1 MKMTP
6 RRLLSIT
13 LTGLLACSGC
23 GLTLQDRAPANG
35 LTDPDA
41 QHARSETARAMF
53 KRAGLAN
60 TVLGFVTRDGDQE
73 FVSMGTRRLGGEQ
86 PVDADTLFDVASMT
100 KAITATAALQLVE
113 QGKLSLD
120 EPLEALMPELK
131 QIKII
136 QSDGS
141 RRAPTRPLTL
151 RDLLRHTSGFGYFFN
166 TPLIAAEMELDPAS
180 GFPKPETV
188 EQGVYDWGFGVQPRR
203 VFDTGERWC
212 YGRGVGVAGKIIER
226 VAGVDLDT
234 YFKRHIFGPLGMT
247 RSGFN
252 VSEDLMNA
260 RAAMHARVPATGELV
275 AMPDMRPAPMKSFYG
290 GGSLL
295 STPRDYAT
303 FLRCMLNGG
312 ELAGVRV
319 LGADMV
325 AMMTSDQL
333 PTGVRVKME
342 ATPGPR
348 PEDRRSFVGEE
359 DDGYSLAWAIEVGG
373 DDGAR
378 PEGVG
383 YWSGIFNTYYT
394 IDPERG
400 VAIFSF
406 TQVMPFDDP
415 EAYELYRRYE
425 DAVYTEL
432 R

>member
-35 LTDPDA
+35 LTDLDA
-41 QHARSETARAMF
+41 QHARSETAHAMF

-312 ELAGVRV
+312 ELAGVRI

>member
-1 MKMTP
+1 MKTTP
-6 RRLLSIT
+6 RRSLSIT
-13 LTGLLACSGC
+13 LTGILACSGC
-23 GLTLQDRAPANG
+23 GLTHQDRTPTG
-35 LTDPDA
+35 RLMDPDA
-41 QHARSETARAMF
+41 QQARRQAARAMF
-53 KRAGLAN
+53 ERAGLAN
-60 TVLGFVTRDGDQE
+60 TVLGFMTRDGGQE
-73 FVSMGTRRLGGEQ
+73 FVAMGTRRLGGEQ
-86 PVDADTLFDVASMT
+86 PVDADTLFDIASMT

-120 EPLEALMPELK
+120 EPLEALMPELT
-131 QIKII
+131 QIQII

-166 TPLIAAEMELDPAS
+166 TPLIAAEMEMDPIS
-180 GFPKPETV
+180 GFPKAETV
-188 EQGVYDWGFGVQPRR
+188 EEGVYDWGFGVQPRR

-212 YGRGVGVAGKIIER
+212 YGRGVGVAGKIVER

-234 YFKRHIFGPLGMT
+234 YFKRHIFEPLGMT

-252 VSEDLMNA
+252 VSEDLMSA
-260 RAAMHARVPATGELV
+260 RAAMHARAPATGKLV
-275 AMPDMRPAPMKSFYG
+275 ALPDTRPAPMKSFYG

-295 STPRDYAT
+295 STPRDYAK

-342 ATPGPR
+342 ATPSAR
-348 PEDRRSFVGEE
+348 PDDRRSFVGED

-373 DDGAR
+373 EDGER

-394 IDPERG
+394 VDPTRG

-406 TQVMPFDDP
+406 TQVMPFDDA

-425 DAVYTEL
+425 DAVYTAL

>member
-1 MKMTP
+1 MKTTP
-6 RRLLSIT
+6 RRSRLIT
-13 LTGLLACSGC
+13 LTALLACSGC
-23 GLTLQDRAPANG
+23 GLTLRDRAPINR
-35 LTDPDA
+35 LTDPTA
-41 QHARSETARAMF
+41 QQARRESARAMF
-53 KRAGLAN
+53 ERARLAN
-60 TVLGFVTRDGDQE
+60 TVLGFVTKDGHQE
-73 FVSMGTRRLGGEQ
+73 FVSMGTRRLGGAE
-86 PVDADTLFDVASMT
+86 PVNADTLFDVASMT

-113 QGKLSLD
+113 RGELSLD
-120 EPLEALMPELK
+120 EPLEALMPELE
-131 QIKII
+131 QIQII

-166 TPLIAAEMELDPAS
+166 TPLIAAEMEMDPVS

-188 EQGVYDWGFGVQPRR
+188 DAGVFDWGFGVQPRR

-212 YGRGVGVAGKIIER
+212 YGRGVGVAGKIVER

-234 YFKRHIFGPLGMT
+234 YFKRHIFEPLGMT

-252 VSEDLMNA
+252 VSTDLMGA
-260 RAAMHARVPATGELV
+260 RAAMHARDPATGQLV
-275 AMPDMRPAPMKSFYG
+275 VTPDVRPAPMKSFYG

-295 STPRDYAT
+295 STPRDYAK
-303 FLRCMLNGG
+303 FLRCILNGG
-312 ELAGVRV
+312 ELAGVRI

-333 PTGVRVKME
+333 PTGVRVKMD
-342 ATPGPR
+342 AAPSAR
-348 PEDRRSFVGEE
+348 PDDRRSFVGED

-378 PEGVG
+378 PQGVG

-394 IDPERG
+394 VDPARG
-400 VAIFSF
+400 VAILSF

-415 EAYELYRRYE
+415 EAYELYRSYE
-425 DAVYTEL
+425 DAVFTAL

>member
-1 MKMTP
+1 MKTTL
-6 RRLLSIT
+6 RRSLSIT
-13 LTGLLACSGC
+13 LTGILACSGC
-23 GLTLQDRAPANG
+23 GLTHQDRTPTSR
-35 LTDPDA
+35 LMDPDA
-41 QHARSETARAMF
+41 QQERRQAARAMF
-53 KRAGLAN
+53 ERAGLAN
-60 TVLGFVTRDGDQE
+60 TVLGLVTRDGAQE
-73 FVSMGTRRLGGEQ
+73 FVAMGTRRLGGEQ
-86 PVDADTLFDVASMT
+86 PVNADTLFDVASMT
-100 KAITATAALQLVE
+100 KAVTATAALQLVE

-120 EPLEALMPELK
+120 EPLEALMPELT
-131 QIKII
+131 QIQII
-136 QSDGS
+136 QPDGS

-166 TPLIAAEMELDPAS
+166 TPLIAAEMELDPIS
-180 GFPKPETV
+180 GFPKAEAV
-188 EQGVYDWGFGVQPRR
+188 SEGVYDWGFGVQPRR

-252 VSEDLMNA
+252 VSEDLMSA
-260 RAAMHARVPATGELV
+260 RAAMHARVPATGKLV
-275 AMPDMRPAPMKSFYG
+275 AVPDVRPAQMKSFYG

-295 STPRDYAT
+295 STPRDYAK

-319 LGADMV
+319 LSADMV

-342 ATPGPR
+342 AAPGPR
-348 PEDRRSFVGEE
+348 PDDRRSFVGED

-394 IDPERG
+394 VDPARG
-400 VAIFSF
+400 VAVFSF

-425 DAVYTEL
+425 DAVYNAL